1 MHFGWCQQE
10 HLFPSPCEDFRGCW
24 LYYFCMSEP
33 RPPVLHTLHSI
44 QEGAGPGFNSSPC
57 AAARSPAITSSISDR
72 DHYLIL
78 PFVSSLKTFISHIF
92 YYFSPLCVHKVLFSF
107 TFLYFGKIFSL
118 RWKDMSGSCYPTVQ
132 ECNQE

>member
-24 LYYFCMSEP
+24 LYYFCLSEP

-44 QEGAGPGFNSSPC
+44 SLIQEGAGPGFNSSLC
-57 AAARSPAITSSISDR
+57 AAVRSPAIISSISDR

-78 PFVSSLKTFISHIF
+78 SFVSSLKTFISHIF
-92 YYFSPLCVHKVLFSF
+92 IIFLLCVYIRFCFLLPFSF
-107 TFLYFGKIFSL
+107 CILGRFL
-118 RWKDMSGSCYPTVQ
+118 V
-132 ECNQE
+132 